1 MTILAAITAFFT
13 IVGPALSPLLVKWA
27 EDYVARSKRK
37 PQEEID
43 ALVKQHMAGNPT
55 GNILL
60 AERLSTLSRELNRK
74 RRHSGH

>member
-1 MTILAAITAFFT
+1 MTVLAAITAFFT

-43 ALVKQHMAGNPT
+43 DIVKKHMAGNPT

-60 AERLSTLSRELNRK
+60 AERLSRLSQDLARK
-74 RRHSGH
+74 RRYSKH